1 MIAKKTYPK
10 CKYTGPAAL
19 DFYLGRSLCK
29 KCKHI
34 EVIKFR
40 EKSFGKP
47 NPEFQGRLG
56 RVRLL
61 NTHKSTH

>member
-1 MIAKKTYPK
+1 MIAQKTCPK

-29 KCKHI
+29 KCKQI
-34 EVIKFR
+34 EVTKFR

-47 NPEFQGRLG
+47 NSEFQGRFG
-56 RVRLL
+56 RARLL
-61 NTHKSTH
+61 NAHKSLS